1 MVSRKPAHREIE
13 RKFLVRELPK
23 RLTSYPHRHIEQG
36 YLIAARG
43 GLQVRLREAGS
54 RHSLTYKR
62 SEGITRIE
70 REISLTKKQF
80 DVLWPATEG
89 QRLTKTRYDIPFGD
103 LMVELDIYS
112 GRHKGL
118 IVAEVEFDNE
128 KSARAFEPPSWLG
141 RDVTGVGRYS
151 NVRLALA

>member
-1 MVSRKPAHREIE
+1 V
-13 RKFLVRELPK
+13 
-23 RLTSYPHRHIEQG
+23 
-36 YLIAARG
+36 
-43 GLQVRLREAGS
+43 
-54 RHSLTYKR
+54 
-62 SEGITRIE
+62 E

-89 QRLTKTRYDIPFGD
+89 QRLTKTRYDVPFGE
-103 LMVELDIYS
+103 LTVEVDIYR

-118 IVAEVEFDNE
+118 IVAEVEFDDE
-128 KSARAFEPPSWLG
+128 KSARAFQPPRWLG